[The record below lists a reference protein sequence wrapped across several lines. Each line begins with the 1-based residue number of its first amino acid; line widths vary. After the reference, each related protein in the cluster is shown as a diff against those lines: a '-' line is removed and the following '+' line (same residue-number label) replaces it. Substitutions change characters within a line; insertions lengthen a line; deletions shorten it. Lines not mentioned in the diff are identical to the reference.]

1 MDAQQSHLQNIIDW
15 RRYGHWDSS
24 ANKARLSAFLLWQ
37 THEPAKLAALQDDAD
52 YSSGDAD
59 LALTE
64 GFRRESAVA
73 LELIIKAVIAKKM
86 ELRYDPNSERVP
98 ATHDIPALWQK
109 AELPELDRQD
119 KYRLHLF
126 KSILNWSGRYATPK
140 TAKAWAEENREFSA
154 LDDPALPR
162 GKIVFTKP
170 ILTDWEDFDRLFQMA
185 QSRLRELRVRQPP
198 LEGRVTQDSS
208 SS

>member
-1 MDAQQSHLQNIIDW
+1 MDAERSHLQNIIDW
-15 RRYGHWDSS
+15 RRYGHWSSS

-37 THEPAKLAALQDDAD
+37 THEPAKLAALQDGAN

-73 LELIIKAVIAKKM
+73 LELIIKAVIAKKL
-86 ELRYDPNSERVP
+86 ELQYDPNSERVP
-98 ATHDIPALWQK
+98 ATHDIPALWRK

-119 KYRLHLF
+119 KLQLF

-154 LDDPALPR
+154 LDDPALPK
-162 GKIVFTKP
+162 GKIEFKTP
-170 ILTDWEDFDRLFQMA
+170 IRTGWEDFDRLFQMA
-185 QSRLRELRVRQPP
+185 KSRLRELR
-198 LEGRVTQDSS
+198 S
-208 SS
+208 